1 MREIIESIA
10 AVLIAAL
17 MTFGLVCLA
26 VLFFAIQFGFD
37 WSFPLCVCIWMALI
51 AARWVMQGAKN
62 D

>member
-1 MREIIESIA
+1 MRDIIKSITIMIGNS
-10 AVLIAAL
+10 LI
-17 MTFGLVCLA
+17 TFGLVCLG

-37 WSFPLCVCIWMALI
+37 WSFLLCVCAWMCLM